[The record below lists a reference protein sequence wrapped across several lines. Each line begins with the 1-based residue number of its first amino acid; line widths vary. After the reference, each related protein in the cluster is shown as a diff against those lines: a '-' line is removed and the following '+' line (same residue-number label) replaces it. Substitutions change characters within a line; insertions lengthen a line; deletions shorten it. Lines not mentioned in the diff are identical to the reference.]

1 MKQMADEKDI
11 KKEIEIETPEE
22 EPETPAEE
30 TEGNEGKSKPAD
42 AVQRA
47 PFGGKGYG

>member
-22 EPETPAEE
+22 EPEL
-30 TEGNEGKSKPAD
+30 SLIHI
-42 AVQRA
+42 
-47 PFGGKGYG
+47 

>member
-30 TEGNEGKSKPAD
+30 TETEGRQAAGCHEGED
-42 AVQRA
+42 RRA
-47 PFGGKGYG
+47 GG